1 MAKMVTCLLAIILG
15 ILFITPLVWMIVVS
29 LKPEGVSAV
38 SIHEWF
44 QFSDLTLHNYVK
56 VLTESNILLWTWNS
70 FLIGALTTIICVVT
84 SSLGAFAFSQKN
96 FKTKAFFFILIASG
110 LLIPTEAILIPLYET
125 VFHMDLIDNIWGII
139 LPGLTNPLGLLLLK
153 QFMDGIPKEYMEAAK
168 MDGGKDLRLWWS
180 ILPAAYA
187 LRYGVYGHLLFHL
200 VVEQFYLA
208 LYRDQYR
215 KKYGAGYRLADVSG
229 EQRAACQYDHGCKCR
244 CCNTGDDCLP
254 RTAEAHRAGRSHDWS
269 KGIVTIWHVREVRVI
284 LRVVYGNM

>member
-180 ILPAAYA
+180 I
-187 LRYGVYGHLLFHL
+187 
-200 VVEQFYLA
+200 
-208 LYRDQYR
+208 
-215 KKYGAGYRLADVSG
+215 
-229 EQRAACQYDHGCKCR
+229 
-244 CCNTGDDCLP
+244 CLP
-254 RTAEAHRAGRSHDWS
+254 LTRSAMVSVGIFYFILSWNNFIWPYIAINTEKNMVLATGLPTFLANNVLHVNTIMAAS
-269 KGIVTIWHVREVRVI
+269 AVAAIPAMIVFLVLQKHIVQGVAMTGVKG
-284 LRVVYGNM
+284 